1 MMAAHSSGRMRS
13 RSPLEACPALQT
25 ITSSLPHRA
34 PRARTMAST
43 CRASRMSAQNVDPS
57 PPRSLI
63 QAAVRSAS
71 CRRSRSW
78 KRAGRRGG
86 QVPRS
91 GLAAL
96 QELCY
101 GGDHLV
107 QDRSAGGTTVQR
119 VRVHVGVIGFV
130 GLSLTLGPGLHDPGS
145 AAPRAETVANADDYF
160 PDSMGS
166 RWRYR

>member
-1 MMAAHSSGRMRS
+1 MARPIPREPPVTRTVGWGTG
-13 RSPLEACPALQT
+13 EDEGEIPA
-25 ITSSLPHRA
+25 SDDVG
-34 PRARTMAST
+34 M
-43 CRASRMSAQNVDPS
+43 RASRAVLSLNARHKGKLSGRARRGTPAGQRADAACVRL
-57 PPRSLI
+57 PP
-63 QAAVRSAS
+63 
-71 CRRSRSW
+71 